1 MTKTQI
7 KIFLFI
13 LWGTAVGLAIY
24 IYLSRESSI
33 TGTVNILQSFIRQNG
48 VWGQLIYVT
57 AYAFRSLVFFPAS
70 ILTITA
76 GILFGPWLG
85 ILLTMI
91 GENISANI
99 SFVVGRYFTA
109 DLLNFL
115 SIKNRFV
122 PRLTCKIQDNGFLTV
137 LIMRLTFLPFDLVG
151 YSSGMCNIKQK
162 DFALATVIGT
172 IPGLLAFVFLGGAL
186 LDFRYL
192 IPAAAFLTFGLT
204 VSFWLKKTILI
215 KIPDEIAVQ
224 AKNRGAFGCLGKPF
238 NFEELRQSIQQAVT
252 STSNLPAAD

>member
-1 MTKTQI
+1 MSKARI
-7 KIFLFI
+7 KIFLFT
-13 LWGTAVGLAIY
+13 LWGAIVGLAIY
-24 IYLSRESSI
+24 IYLSQESSI
-33 TGTVNILQSFIRQNG
+33 TEIVETLQSFIRQSG
-48 VWGQLIYVT
+48 AWGPLIYVT
-57 AYAFRSLVFFPAS
+57 AYAFRSLIFFPAS

-109 DLLNFL
+109 DLLNLL
-115 SIKNRFV
+115 STKNRFV
-122 PRLTCKIQDNGFLTV
+122 PRLTCKLQDNGFLTV

-172 IPGLLAFVFLGGAL
+172 IPGLLTFVFLGGAFFDL
-186 LDFRYL
+186 RYL
-192 IPAAAFLTFGLT
+192 ILAATFLTIGLT
-204 VSFWLKKTILI
+204 ASFWLKKTLLI
-215 KIPDEIAVQ
+215 E
-224 AKNRGAFGCLGKPF
+224 NL
-238 NFEELRQSIQQAVT
+238 IQKG
-252 STSNLPAAD
+252 

>member
-1 MTKTQI
+1 MNKTRI
-7 KIFLFI
+7 KIFLFT
-13 LWGTAVGLAIY
+13 LWGTVVGLAIY
-24 IYLSRESSI
+24 TYFSREFSI
-33 TGTVNILQSFIRQNG
+33 TGAIETLQGFIRQKG
-48 VWGQLIYVT
+48 VWGPLIYVT
-57 AYAFRSLVFFPAS
+57 VYAFRSLIFFPAS

-109 DLLNFL
+109 DLLKYLNTKIHL
-115 SIKNRFV
+115 V
-122 PRLTCKIQDNGFLTV
+122 PRLTCKIQENGFLTV

-172 IPGLLAFVFLGGAL
+172 IPGLLTFVFLGGSF

-192 IPAAAFLTFGLT
+192 FLAAIFLTLGLT
-204 VSFWLKKTILI
+204 VSFWLKKSFLL
-215 KIPDEIAVQ
+215 E
-224 AKNRGAFGCLGKPF
+224 
-238 NFEELRQSIQQAVT
+238 
-252 STSNLPAAD
+252 NLDRKG

>member
-1 MTKTQI
+1 MSKVRI
-7 KIFLFI
+7 KIFLFT
-13 LWGTAVGLAIY
+13 LWGAIFGLAIY
-24 IYLSRESSI
+24 IYFSRESSV
-33 TGTVNILQSFIRQNG
+33 TGTVNFLQSFIRQSG
-48 VWGQLIYVT
+48 GWGPLVYVV

-99 SFVVGRYFTA
+99 SFVVGKYFTA
-109 DLLNFL
+109 DLLKIL
-115 SIKNRFV
+115 STKKHFV

-162 DFALATVIGT
+162 DFALATVVGT
-172 IPGLLAFVFLGGAL
+172 IPGLLTFVFLGGAL
-186 LDFRYL
+186 LDVRYL
-192 IPAAAFLTFGLT
+192 ILAATFLTIGLT
-204 VSFWLKKTILI
+204 ISFWLKKTLLI
-215 KIPDEIAVQ
+215 ETPVVK
-224 AKNRGAFGCLGKPF
+224 G
-238 NFEELRQSIQQAVT
+238 
-252 STSNLPAAD
+252 

>member
-1 MTKTQI
+1 MTQTAI
-7 KIFLFI
+7 KIFLFT
-13 LWGTAVGLAIY
+13 LWGTVVCLAIY
-24 IYLSRESSI
+24 FYFSRETSI
-33 TGTVNILQSFIRQNG
+33 IGIAETLKGIIRQSG
-48 VWGQLIYVT
+48 AWGPLIYIT
-57 AYAFRSLVFFPAS
+57 AYAFRSLIFFPAS

-109 DLLNFL
+109 DLLKYF
-115 SIKNRFV
+115 STKKRFV

-151 YSSGMCNIKQK
+151 YSSGMCNIKQR

-172 IPGLLAFVFLGGAL
+172 IPGLLTFVFLGGSI

-192 IPAAAFLTFGLT
+192 FLAAVFLASSLT
-204 VSFWLKKTILI
+204 VSFWLRK
-215 KIPDEIAVQ
+215 
-224 AKNRGAFGCLGKPF
+224 
-238 NFEELRQSIQQAVT
+238 LRFIE
-252 STSNLPAAD
+252 NLSEKG

>member
-1 MTKTQI
+1 M
-7 KIFLFI
+7 KILLFT
-13 LWGTAVGLAIY
+13 LWGTAVCLAIY
-24 IYLSRESSI
+24 IYFSRESSI
-33 TGTVNILQSFIRQNG
+33 TEVVETLQRFIRQSG
-48 VWGQLIYVT
+48 VWGPLIYVGG
-57 AYAFRSLVFFPAS
+57 YAFRSLIFFPAS

-109 DLLNFL
+109 DLLKYF
-115 SIKNRFV
+115 STKKRFV

-151 YSSGMCNIKQK
+151 YSSGMCSIKQR

-172 IPGLLAFVFLGGAL
+172 IPGLLTFVFLGGSI

-192 IPAAAFLTFGLT
+192 FLAAVFLASGLA
-204 VSFWLKKTILI
+204 VSFWLKRTFLLDRLI
-215 KIPDEIAVQ
+215 EK
-224 AKNRGAFGCLGKPF
+224 KG
-238 NFEELRQSIQQAVT
+238 
-252 STSNLPAAD
+252 

>member
-1 MTKTQI
+1 MVNPIFKYDHESTTMTKKRI
-7 KIFLFI
+7 KIILFT
-13 LWGTAVGLAIY
+13 LWGTVIGLAVY
-24 IYLSRESSI
+24 IYLSRELSL
-33 TGTVNILQSFIRQNG
+33 TGTVKILQSFIRQSG
-48 VWGQLIYVT
+48 GWGPLIYVT

-109 DLLNFL
+109 DLLNLL
-115 SIKNRFV
+115 STKNRFV
-122 PRLTCKIQDNGFLTV
+122 PRLTCKLQDNGFLTLLV
-137 LIMRLTFLPFDLVG
+137 MRLTFLPFDLVG

-172 IPGLLAFVFLGGAL
+172 IPGLLTFVFLGGSL
-186 LDFRYL
+186 LDVRYL
-192 IPAAAFLTFGLT
+192 ILAATFLTIGLT
-204 VSFWLKKTILI
+204 ASFWLKKSLFTENSME
-215 KIPDEIAVQ
+215 K
-224 AKNRGAFGCLGKPF
+224 G
-238 NFEELRQSIQQAVT
+238 
-252 STSNLPAAD
+252 

>member
-1 MTKTQI
+1 MSKVRI
-7 KIFLFI
+7 KFFLFT
-13 LWGTAVGLAIY
+13 LWGAIFGLAIY
-24 IYLSRESSI
+24 IYFSRESSV
-33 TGTVNILQSFIRQNG
+33 TGTVNFLQSFIRQSG
-48 VWGQLIYVT
+48 GWGPLVYVV

-99 SFVVGRYFTA
+99 SFVVGKYFTA
-109 DLLNFL
+109 DLLKIL
-115 SIKNRFV
+115 STKKHFV

-162 DFALATVIGT
+162 DFALATVVGT
-172 IPGLLAFVFLGGAL
+172 IPGLLTFVFMGGSI
-186 LDFRYL
+186 LDYRYL
-192 IPAAAFLTFGLT
+192 LLAAVFLASSLA
-204 VSFWLKKTILI
+204 VSF
-215 KIPDEIAVQ
+215 
-224 AKNRGAFGCLGKPF
+224 R
-238 NFEELRQSIQQAVT
+238 LRKSQYIE
-252 STSNLPAAD
+252 N

>member
-1 MTKTQI
+1 MTQTTI
-7 KIFLFI
+7 KIFLFT
-13 LWGTAVGLAIY
+13 LWGTFVCLAIY
-24 IYLSRESSI
+24 FYFSRETSI
-33 TGTVNILQSFIRQNG
+33 IGIAETLKGFIRQSG
-48 VWGQLIYVT
+48 AWGPLTYVT
-57 AYAFRSLVFFPAS
+57 VYAFRSLIFFPAS

-109 DLLNFL
+109 DLLKYF
-115 SIKNRFV
+115 STKKRFV
-122 PRLTCKIQDNGFLTV
+122 PRLACKIQDNGFLTV

-151 YSSGMCNIKQK
+151 YSSGMCNIKQR

-172 IPGLLAFVFLGGAL
+172 IPGLLTFVFLGGSF

-192 IPAAAFLTFGLT
+192 FLAAVFLASGLA
-204 VSFWLKKTILI
+204 VSFWLKRTFLI
-215 KIPDEIAVQ
+215 ERLIETK
-224 AKNRGAFGCLGKPF
+224 G
-238 NFEELRQSIQQAVT
+238 
-252 STSNLPAAD
+252 

>member
-1 MTKTQI
+1 MTQTRI
-7 KIFLFI
+7 KILLFT
-13 LWGTAVGLAIY
+13 LWGTAVCLAIY
-24 IYLSRESSI
+24 IYFSRESSI
-33 TGTVNILQSFIRQNG
+33 TGVVETLQIFIRQSG
-48 VWGQLIYVT
+48 VWGPLIYVGG
-57 AYAFRSLVFFPAS
+57 YAFRSLIFFPAS

-109 DLLNFL
+109 DLLKYFSSN
-115 SIKNRFV
+115 KRFV

-172 IPGLLAFVFLGGAL
+172 IPGLLTFVFLGGSI

-192 IPAAAFLTFGLT
+192 FLAAVFLASSLT
-204 VSFWLKKTILI
+204 VSF
-215 KIPDEIAVQ
+215 
-224 AKNRGAFGCLGKPF
+224 
-238 NFEELRQSIQQAVT
+238 
-252 STSNLPAAD
+252 